1 MQVDAVAALPKQM
14 PLQKHARVAAVA
26 DDGSA
31 SRPLDLEPP
40 LREAPFPP
48 NSSDVSDDDK
58 SEQSELLS
66 AKPGTQEREALEPAA
81 EQTPGA
87 DSGQSAEA
95 AERDRQPV
103 VMEHQVAPVAEQ
115 MPEALAAEQML
126 VEAPV
131 AEQMPEA
138 LVAEHVPGG
147 AGPEAPVAEPGP
159 VQGGVQRDL
168 RQERRD
174 ANATDD
180 SEGDDDDSHELHHRR
195 RQAVPLLRPLRD
207 PAVVANA
214 RRPVSPP
221 RRRTPPR
228 WTPELIAKSKESAST
243 RVC

>member
-1 MQVDAVAALPKQM
+1 MLLCQSKCLFRSVHVLQQLQMMVLPVDRLTWS
-14 PLQKHARVAAVA
+14 PL
-26 DDGSA
+26 S
-31 SRPLDLEPP
+31 

-48 NSSDVSDDDK
+48 NSGDVSDDDK

-66 AKPGTQEREALEPAA
+66 AKPGTQELEALEPAA

-103 VMEHQVAPVAEQ
+103 VMEHQVGPVAEQ

-138 LVAEHVPGG
+138 LVAEHVPGR
-147 AGPEAPVAEPGP
+147 AGPEVPVAEPGP

-180 SEGDDDDSHELHHRR
+180 SEGDDDNSHELHHR

-214 RRPVSPP
+214 RRPVSF
-221 RRRTPPR
+221 
-228 WTPELIAKSKESAST
+228 ASKKNTAQVD
-243 RVC
+243 RN